1 MGAKQ
6 SSPVFD
12 GRTRAYSSSDLPS
25 SANPG
30 AAERIAGFRYTNG
43 PDGPRIRYTGGGGG
57 GPANPGLSIPAGGR
71 SGSHNQS
78 LDDTDGDEGQLAP
91 EAHRLFIGS
100 LPSHLSPRLLGG
112 KQPPRKDH
120 PKPCGER
127 GVIAQHVSN
136 IFISSFP
143 CSQRRFHC
151 PVCSRFMAADEIE
164 KHLLMCFSK
173 TRLTYNKDILSR
185 DSGEC
190 SICLDELEQGDTIAR
205 LPCLCIYHKGCIDE
219 WFEVNRSCPEHPAE

>member
-112 KQPPRKDH
+112 
-120 PKPCGER
+120 
-127 GVIAQHVSN
+127 
-136 IFISSFP
+136 
-143 CSQRRFHC
+143 FHC

>member
-6 SSPVFD
+6 SSQVFD

-25 SANPG
+25 GNSG
-30 AAERIAGFRYTNG
+30 GRERISGLRYTNG
-43 PDGPRIRYTGGGGG
+43 PDGPRIRYTAG
-57 GPANPGLSIPAGGR
+57 GPNSSGLSIPAGGR

-78 LDDTDGDEGQLAP
+78 LDGADDADGQLP
-91 EAHRLFIGS
+91 PDSHRLLIGS
-100 LPSHLSPRLLGG
+100 LPAQLSPRLLGG
-112 KQPPRKDH
+112 
-120 PKPCGER
+120 
-127 GVIAQHVSN
+127 
-136 IFISSFP
+136 
-143 CSQRRFHC
+143 FHC
-151 PVCSRFMAADEIE
+151 PVCSKFMATDEME

-190 SICLDELEQGDTIAR
+190 AICLEELEQGDTIAR

-219 WFEVNRSCPEHPAE
+219 WFQVNRSCPEHPAD